1 MDNNMPEI
9 LEALQHRIEELEI
22 ESALQSETIQSLSD
36 TIARIQQTLDLQ
48 QAQLRLLYLRLPD
61 KIENGNE
68 PFNPANE
75 IPPHY
80 WLICPEYYKAENFNF
95 RCTAF

>member
-1 MDNNMPEI
+1 MPEI

-22 ESALQSETIQSLSD
+22 ESALQAETIQSLSD

-48 QAQLRLLYLRLPD
+48 QAQLRLLYQRLPD
-61 KIENGNE
+61 KIKNGNE

-80 WLICPEYYKAENFNF
+80 
-95 RCTAF
+95 

>member
-1 MDNNMPEI
+1 MPEI
-9 LEALQHRIEELEI
+9 LEVLQHRIEELEI
-22 ESALQSETIQSLSD
+22 ESALQAETIQSLSD

-48 QAQLRLLYLRLPD
+48 QAQLRLLYQRLPD

-68 PFNPANE
+68 PFNPTNE

-80 WLICPEYYKAENFNF
+80 
-95 RCTAF
+95 